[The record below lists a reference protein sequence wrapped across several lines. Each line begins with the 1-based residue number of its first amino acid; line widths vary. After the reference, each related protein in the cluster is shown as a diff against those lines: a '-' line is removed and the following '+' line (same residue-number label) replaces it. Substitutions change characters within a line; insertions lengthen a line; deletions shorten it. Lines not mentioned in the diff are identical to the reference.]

1 MPNAMALNFGI
12 YQKDT
17 TMKNNFIQILL
28 LMLAPFAGQAQSAKV
43 FSEDNVNWKSYQ
55 TFSVSTGELVTV
67 VKKEVDKEKILEGIR
82 QTISSELTSRGLAEK
97 PEGGDL
103 AIDFTAELVETT
115 NVEEIGPLGQ
125 APADQP
131 VEMDQSRSW
140 TQERRQGSLAMDFSD
155 SKTGKTIW
163 RSSVTIDFGSDELA
177 IVFGSAIGRSLR
189 KFPIKK

>member
-1 MPNAMALNFGI
+1 M
-12 YQKDT
+12 
-17 TMKNNFIQILL
+17 
-28 LMLAPFAGQAQSAKV
+28 LMLAPVVLQAQSVKI
-43 FSEDNVNWKSYQ
+43 FSEDDVDWKSYE
-55 TFSVSTGELVTV
+55 TFSLSAGELVTV
-67 VKKEVDKEKILEGIR
+67 VKKEVDKEKILDGIR
-82 QTISSELTSRGLAEK
+82 QTISSELESRGLKEK

-103 AIDFTAELVETT
+103 VIDFTGELVEMT

-140 TQERRQGSLAMDFSD
+140 TQERRQGSLAMEFSD
-155 SKTGKTIW
+155 PATGKTVW

-189 KFPIKK
+189 KFPIKR